1 MERKNALKPMLFVKL
16 LLKINPLLRIYLLTG
31 LMIYN
36 QKNQLNQLNG
46 KPQQIGQLV
55 ISGKL
60 VVLQW
65 DLSMSKRVKSG
76 GFGAIGVS
84 FVLLLLISISIQD
97 KTIQMLMIVIGQVD

>member
-1 MERKNALKPMLFVKL
+1 
-16 LLKINPLLRIYLLTG
+16 
-31 LMIYN
+31 MIYN
-36 QKNQLNQLNG
+36 QKNQLNQLNQVNG

-76 GFGAIGVS
+76 GFGAIGVTS
-84 FVLLLLISISIQD
+84 VLLLLISISIQV
-97 KTIQMLMIVIGQVD
+97 KTTQMLMIAIGQVD